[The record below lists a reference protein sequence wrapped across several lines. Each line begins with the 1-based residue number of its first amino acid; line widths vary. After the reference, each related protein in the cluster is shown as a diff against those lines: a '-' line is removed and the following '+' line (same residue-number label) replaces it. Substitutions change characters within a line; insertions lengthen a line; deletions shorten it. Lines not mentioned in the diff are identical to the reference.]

1 MITIINIGQIRPKKK
16 SDRIYQQD
24 LGEERKQKKVSLA
37 ISTTFSVEEFTDS
50 QSVIGDFEKACR
62 VFSRLKGL
70 VEPTLDS
77 GLIKQKG
84 P

>member
-1 MITIINIGQIRPKKK
+1 MGKSGLKKNQIEFINKIW
-16 SDRIYQQD
+16 
-24 LGEERKQKKVSLA
+24 ERKESKKKVSLA